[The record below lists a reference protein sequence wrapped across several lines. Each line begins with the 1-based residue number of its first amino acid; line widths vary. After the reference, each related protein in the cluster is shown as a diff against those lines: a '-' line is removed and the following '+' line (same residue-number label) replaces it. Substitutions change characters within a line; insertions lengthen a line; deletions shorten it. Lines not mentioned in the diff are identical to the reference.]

1 MTAPDRRPAGGRRLA
16 VRRPSARRA
25 LPPVVLAV
33 LLGLLAWFVTWRG
46 GVPYG
51 VDTGPHRWSVAH
63 RPSAMVTTARAVT
76 DLGTGPV
83 PYLAAAL
90 GGWLGGGPGAGR
102 RRRAVTVL
110 LAVAVLAVGQ
120 LLRSALMLA
129 VHRARP
135 PAADWAVHASG
146 HAFPS
151 GHTASSAMAAG
162 LLAWGLLR
170 ALPGRPGQVLAGV
183 SVLLAAAVGCS
194 RVYLGVHWPTDVLG
208 GWLFAACWLGLTLPP
223 LTTFVRRGGP
233 EPEPEGTTGS
243 DPPEADS
250 AQTDTPW
257 ERR

>member
-1 MTAPDRRPAGGRRLA
+1 
-16 VRRPSARRA
+16 
-25 LPPVVLAV
+25 
-33 LLGLLAWFVTWRG
+33 
-46 GVPYG
+46 
-51 VDTGPHRWSVAH
+51 
-63 RPSAMVTTARAVT
+63 VT

-120 LLRSALMLA
+120 SLRTALMLA

-135 PAADWAVHASG
+135 PAADWAVHAAG

-170 ALPGRPGQVLAGV
+170 ALPGRPGRVLAGV
-183 SVLLAAAVGCS
+183 CGLLAVAVGCS

-208 GWLFAACWLGLTLPP
+208 GWLFAACWLALTLPP
-223 LTTFVRRGGP
+223 LTAVTRRGAPGP
-233 EPEPEGTTGS
+233 GPSGS
-243 DPPEADS
+243 GPPDADP